1 MNLTDD
7 TLKKIIIEEFQKLGV
22 IKVEDFH
29 GKIEEIE
36 ITDEPSQ
43 EFKTSEAVSTFNR
56 FYRRLSPDTR
66 FFFLEWLR
74 SQLVKR
80 LTTDEVV
87 SLTSKL
93 ASSVKGNSQPKNPNS
108 K

>member
-1 MNLTDD
+1 MRFTDD
-7 TLKKIIIEEFQKLGV
+7 TLKRLILQEFQKIGV

-43 EFKTSEAVSTFNR
+43 EFKTEQAVSTFNR
-56 FYRRLSPDTR
+56 FYRRLEPDTR

-74 SQLVKR
+74 AQLVKR
-80 LTTDEVV
+80 LTQEEII
-87 SLTSKL
+87 SLTSKV
-93 ASSVKGNSQPKNPNS
+93 ASSIKGNSEPKHPNS
-108 K
+108 

>member
-7 TLKKIIIEEFQKLGV
+7 TLKRLILEEFQKIGV
-22 IKVEDFH
+22 IKIEDFF
-29 GKIEEIE
+29 GKTEDIE
-36 ITDEPSQ
+36 ITNEPTQ
-43 EFKTSEAVSTFNR
+43 EFKTQEAVTTFNK
-56 FYRRLSPDTR
+56 FYRRLEPDTR

-87 SLTSKL
+87 ALTSKI
-93 ASSVKGNSQPKNPNS
+93 ASSVKGNSEPKHPNS
-108 K
+108 

>member
-7 TLKKIIIEEFQKLGV
+7 TLKRLILEEFEKIGV
-22 IKVEDFH
+22 IKIEDFF
-29 GKIEEIE
+29 GKTQDIE
-36 ITDEPSQ
+36 ITNEPTQ
-43 EFKTSEAVSTFNR
+43 EFKTQEAVTTFNK
-56 FYRRLSPDTR
+56 FYRRLEPDTR

-87 SLTSKL
+87 ALTSKI
-93 ASSVKGNSQPKNPNS
+93 ASSVKGNSEPKHPNS
-108 K
+108 